1 MLGVE
6 AEAEFHFSAVVGHCK
21 PVLSILFIYL
31 FLYIHF
37 LNIYFIYFLH
47 KTLSHCKPILCILQT
62 ICVTQLIVTS
72 VIATVIIGHII
83 YEAMSMSMRVSPYGL
98 VGEGKPENAA

>member
-31 FLYIHF
+31 FFIYLFFYIFILYILYTKHCHIANPSSSSF
-37 LNIYFIYFLH
+37 KQFVSHNSLLH
-47 KTLSHCKPILCILQT
+47 QLLQ
-62 ICVTQLIVTS
+62 QS
-72 VIATVIIGHII
+72 
-83 YEAMSMSMRVSPYGL
+83 
-98 VGEGKPENAA
+98 

>member
-31 FLYIHF
+31 FYTQ
-37 LNIYFIYFLH
+37 NIVSDN
-47 KTLSHCKPILCILQT
+47 LSHCKLILSILQT
-62 ICVTQLIVTS
+62 ICVKTHFMHK
-72 VIATVIIGHII
+72 TVLLQQAVASGQRHVQIGHT
-83 YEAMSMSMRVSPYGL
+83 V
-98 VGEGKPENAA
+98 

>member
-21 PVLSILFIYL
+21 PVLSILFINL
-31 FLYIHF
+31 FLY
-37 LNIYFIYFLH
+37 IYFIYFIH
-47 KTLSHCKPILCILQT
+47 KTLSHCKPILFILQT

-83 YEAMSMSMRVSPYGL
+83 YEAMSMSMRVSPYEL